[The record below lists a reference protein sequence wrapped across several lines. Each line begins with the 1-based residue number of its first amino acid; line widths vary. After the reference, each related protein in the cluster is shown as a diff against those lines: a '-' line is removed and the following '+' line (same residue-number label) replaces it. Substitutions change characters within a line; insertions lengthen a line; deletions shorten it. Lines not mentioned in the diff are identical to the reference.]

1 MAHFKKGILVGVSL
15 LAMSSAS
22 FAAVIN
28 KSVSTTGGSA
38 SAFAG
43 LQAPGSQTLQLPSF
57 DAAQGTLNS
66 VSLAFTVN
74 TLVDNTVANASRT
87 ASGSYGNLGGT
98 TTFTLTGPGAQ
109 LIGSGTA
116 SQSGLAGNIG
126 TFSVIDAGSTTN
138 TVSGTV
144 VPTSNAPFIGTSSS
158 TVAFS
163 FSAPTATVT
172 GPPTQT
178 IDLSFAALGFGD
190 ATVTATYN
198 FTPPSP
204 PPTGTP
210 EPASMALIGAGLV
223 SLGMARRRKA

>member
-1 MAHFKKGILVGVSL
+1 MAYFKKGILVGVSL

-22 FAAVIN
+22 YAAVIN

-38 SAFAG
+38 AAFAG

-57 DAAQGTLNS
+57 DATLGTLNS

-87 ASGSYGNLGGT
+87 ATGSYGNLGGT
-98 TTFTLTGPGAQ
+98 TTFTLTGPGGQ
-109 LIGSGTA
+109 IIGAGTA
-116 SQSGLAGNIG
+116 AQSGLAGNIG
-126 TFSVIDAGSTTN
+126 TFSVIDAGSSTN
-138 TVSGTV
+138 TTSGSVT
-144 VPTSNAPFIGTSSS
+144 PTSTAPFIGTSSS

-163 FSAPTATVT
+163 FSAPVAAVT

-198 FTPPSP
+198 FTAPPP

-223 SLGMARRRKA
+223 GLGMARRRKA